1 MLGSVAGVY
10 SGSPPESGRP
20 TAISF
25 AAGAA
30 GPNYLFGFGPKR
42 GKYAGRQFHD
52 DFKGNIGAKPLAGAS
67 VKNKKKKRDIPFLL
81 FVSCSVGVFGIGR
94 PGWRYG
100 FSGASAAGK
109 PRAQN
114 RSHSPSQIN
123 WKKRFF
129 PVADPPAASR
139 GIRVLAESFAA
150 PVASRLYRMIWLKR
164 GSGFLLFLNAAAME
178 KISSAAALGPAAFVA
193 AYHKKQ
199 CLIRWGKRLN
209 YFNR

>member
-1 MLGSVAGVY
+1 MAS
-10 SGSPPESGRP
+10 
-20 TAISF
+20 
-25 AAGAA
+25 AA
-30 GPNYLFGFGPKR
+30 
-42 GKYAGRQFHD
+42 
-52 DFKGNIGAKPLAGAS
+52 LAGAMAF
-67 VKNKKKKRDIPFLL
+67 P
-81 FVSCSVGVFGIGR
+81 GICRGQT
-94 PGWRYG
+94 
-100 FSGASAAGK
+100 SST
-109 PRAQN
+109 N

-164 GSGFLLFLNAAAME
+164 GTGFLLFLNAAAME
-178 KISSAAALGPAAFVA
+178 KISAAAALGPAAFVA

-199 CLIRWGKRLN
+199 CLIRWGKCLN